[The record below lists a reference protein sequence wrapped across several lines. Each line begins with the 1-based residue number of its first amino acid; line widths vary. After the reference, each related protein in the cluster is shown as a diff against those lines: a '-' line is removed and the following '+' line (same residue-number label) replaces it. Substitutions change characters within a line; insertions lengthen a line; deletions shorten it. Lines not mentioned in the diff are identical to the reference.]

1 MGKYI
6 YDEKNELW
14 HESNG
19 EYYSSCLNMEDIIV
33 QPIGKY
39 GRMRKRYLKE
49 YRRGLY
55 ADLVLS
61 GELRVHPMEIDK
73 EARRFV
79 EQTIFEIR
87 RMEGVS
93 EDESNRSN
101 GMDTANER
109 YSRTCE

>member
-79 EQTIFEIR
+79 EQTIFE
-87 RMEGVS
+87 
-93 EDESNRSN
+93 DESNRSN